1 MLSQLQIIT
10 AVMQPVLSISFSAT
24 VSGYS
29 TTEMSFTIRILLPL
43 GLKCL
48 MHSPTCMDGAVIL
61 LVSTAAAQ
69 LSGYAHVFN
78 SISI

>member
-10 AVMQPVLSISFSAT
+10 AVMQLVLSISFSAT

-29 TTEMSFTIRILLPL
+29 TREMSFTIRILLPL
-43 GLKCL
+43 GLKRL
-48 MHSPTCMDGAVIL
+48 MHRRTCMDGAVIL
-61 LVSTAAAQ
+61 LGSTAAVQ
-69 LSGYAHVFN
+69 LLGYAHVFS